1 MRLKISTAQSCV
13 NGEYDRLRSL
23 KPVFGNKLSEN
34 IMFTSEN
41 KYGMFIL
48 YGYNLFVIIILA
60 LMFGSMFYNMVGI
73 CNCLGR

>member
-1 MRLKISTAQSCV
+1 MFVLLIINYVLTI
-13 NGEYDRLRSL
+13 
-23 KPVFGNKLSEN
+23 NKFKN

>member
-1 MRLKISTAQSCV
+1 MFVLLIINYVLTI
-13 NGEYDRLRSL
+13 
-23 KPVFGNKLSEN
+23 NKFKN

-41 KYGMFIL
+41 KYGIFIS

-60 LMFGSMFYNMVGI
+60 LMFGSMFYNVVGI